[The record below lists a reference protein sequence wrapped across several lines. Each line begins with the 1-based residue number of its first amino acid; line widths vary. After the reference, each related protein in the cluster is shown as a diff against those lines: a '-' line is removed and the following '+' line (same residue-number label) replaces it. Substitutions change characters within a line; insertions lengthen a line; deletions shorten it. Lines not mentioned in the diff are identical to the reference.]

1 MKFPNNT
8 SGGTEWSSLRERTI
22 YEESKDV
29 MEAQKRDI
37 DDLDDK
43 ALRTVRITAIL
54 LAVGATGIEVIGI
67 DVINEDVA
75 LFSLASFLISLVFGV
90 LTYNESD
97 EVIGPTADYIKKM
110 RNESM
115 KKAWDDDFLYQLQ
128 EWVDDNQTTVEF
140 NGYLLVVCQMFFIL
154 GVGTGVAA
162 LLGLANR
169 LVIIGIGGL
178 LVVCAV
184 IVLLI
189 KIIMWLNS

>member
-8 SGGTEWSSLRERTI
+8 SDGTEWSSLRERTI

-97 EVIGPTADYIKKM
+97 EVIGPTADYIKK
-110 RNESM
+110 
-115 KKAWDDDFLYQLQ
+115 
-128 EWVDDNQTTVEF
+128 
-140 NGYLLVVCQMFFIL
+140 
-154 GVGTGVAA
+154 
-162 LLGLANR
+162 
-169 LVIIGIGGL
+169 
-178 LVVCAV
+178 
-184 IVLLI
+184 
-189 KIIMWLNS
+189 